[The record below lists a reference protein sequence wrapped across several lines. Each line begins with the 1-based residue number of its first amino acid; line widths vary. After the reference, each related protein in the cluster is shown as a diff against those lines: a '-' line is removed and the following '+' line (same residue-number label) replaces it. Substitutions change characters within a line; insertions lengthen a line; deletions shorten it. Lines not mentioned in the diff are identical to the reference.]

1 MPIIKDKKILVSL
14 LQRMF
19 WIESEME
26 QLGTWKARIEMM
38 EENLEALELLSHD
51 SDIHG
56 SIVEKW
62 LKKANLEVPQTVPN
76 GLPPHIFDFDGLS
89 APEMFGNIQKYE
101 ILAMNAY
108 KDIRNTEAAVVEE
121 LLPDQEDRTE
131 FMQDM
136 DRLIKDEEKHTN
148 ICKKQTQGF
157 AKVMY

>member
-1 MPIIKDKKILVSL
+1 MPVIKEKKVLVSL
-14 LQRMF
+14 LQRMY

-26 QLGTWKARIEMM
+26 QLGTWEARIEMM
-38 EENLEALELLSHD
+38 DENLEALEVLSHD
-51 SDIHG
+51 SDLHG

-62 LKKANLEVPQTVPN
+62 LKKANLEVPQTVPK
-76 GLPPHIFDFDGLS
+76 GLPAHIFDFDGLS
-89 APEMFGNIQKYE
+89 APEMFGSIQKYE

-108 KDIRNTEAAVVEE
+108 KDIRNAEAAVVEE
-121 LLPDQEDRTE
+121 LLPDQKDRTE